1 MIGTRPARRRIG
13 RTAAATLVA
22 VALAAGAACSSSG
35 ESAGDGDNAS
45 GGGGGGTPTDIFVP
59 EGASISGPPDG
70 TNPQPGGSLVMAIEA
85 EPEGLDPTRYAFA
98 GSGHFVASA
107 VFDPLATIDDH
118 GDAVPYLAEAIE
130 GDESGKVWTITVRDG
145 VTFHDGTPVDAE
157 AIVDNL
163 EAHRQSIIT
172 GAALQTVT
180 EVSSPTPNTV
190 QIDLSL
196 PWFAFP
202 AVLTSQL
209 GYVAQPEDLA
219 ANTISAQPV
228 GSGPFMFDKHTN
240 NESWDFQR
248 YDDYWRTAANGDQL
262 PYLAEIQYRPIP
274 DDAARLTA
282 LEDGDA
288 DMINTFRPEQ
298 VLTLRDSDYKVVE
311 YTTGEEEFLQLNT
324 TKPPFDNVTA
334 RRALAYATDAAGWI
348 DELNSGV
355 GSLAN
360 GPFAP
365 GQLGYLADNG
375 YPAFDMAK
383 AKELVAQYEAETGAE
398 FAFTY
403 LTVDDPTN
411 LRNHQYLA
419 NLYEEAGMDVTVQ
432 GMAQIN
438 LIAQSATGN
447 YQVSAF
453 RNFGF
458 PDPDTDA
465 VFWEPNSI
473 RESGASL
480 NFPRFDDPVVQ
491 EAIEEARA
499 STNDEDRDAAYQK
512 VSAAFGQEV
521 PYIWLTRAN
530 WVLAANPRVNGMYR
544 AVDGSIQTLGAK
556 TWIAE
561 LWVT

>member
-1 MIGTRPARRRIG
+1 MRNQSFTRPRRAARAGIAF
-13 RTAAATLVA
+13 AAAIS
-22 VALAAGAACSSSG
+22 LAAAGCSSS
-35 ESAGDGDNAS
+35 DTAS
-45 GGGGGGTPTDIFVP
+45 GTDDVAAESDGQGSATPGASEYFGPADAGTPTDGGIVVMGI
-59 EGASISGPPDG
+59 EG
-70 TNPQPGGSLVMAIEA
+70 
-85 EPEGLDPTRYAFA
+85 EPEQLDPSRTAFSS
-98 GSGHFVASA
+98 SGHYVASA
-107 VFDPLATIDDH
+107 VYEPLVTLDEN
-118 GDAVPYLAEAIE
+118 GDAVPYLLESIE
-130 GDESGKVWTITVRDG
+130 PNEDATVWTLKVRDG
-145 VTFHDGTPVDAE
+145 ITFHDGTPLDADAVLRNLKNRQE
-157 AIVDNL
+157 AF
-163 EAHRQSIIT
+163 
-172 GAALQTVT
+172 VT
-180 EVSSPTPNTV
+180 S
-190 QIDLSL
+190 LSL
-196 PWFAFP
+196 KPVTSMEAVDDSTVEITLDRSWHEFP
-202 AVLTSQL
+202 TILTTQVGYMVQPDVLESSQA
-209 GYVAQPEDLA
+209 GP
-219 ANTISAQPV
+219 NPV
-228 GSGPFMFDKHTN
+228 GTGPFKFDEHVA
-240 NESWDFQR
+240 NERWTFTS
-248 YDDYWRTAANGDQL
+248 YEDYWRTAPNGDQL
-262 PYLAEIQYRPIP
+262 PYLDGIEFRPIP
-274 DDAARLTA
+274 DDANRITA
-282 LEDGDA
+282 LDDGTVNL
-288 DMINTFRPEQ
+288 MHTVSPEQ
-298 VLTLRDSDYKVVE
+298 VLQLESTDEFKVVT
-311 YTTGEEEFLQLNT
+311 YSAGEENFMVMNME
-324 TKPPFDNVTA
+324 KAPFDSLTA
-334 RRALAYATDAAGWI
+334 RQAVVYASDSQTWLDDISLGSGSIA
-348 DELNSGV
+348 NS
-355 GSLAN
+355 A
-360 GPFAP
+360 FAP
-365 GQLGYLADNG
+365 GQTGYLADNG

-383 AKELVAQYEAETGAE
+383 AKELVAQYEAETGE
-398 FAFTY
+398 DFAFTY

-530 WVLAANPRVNGMYR
+530 WVLAAAPRVNGMYR